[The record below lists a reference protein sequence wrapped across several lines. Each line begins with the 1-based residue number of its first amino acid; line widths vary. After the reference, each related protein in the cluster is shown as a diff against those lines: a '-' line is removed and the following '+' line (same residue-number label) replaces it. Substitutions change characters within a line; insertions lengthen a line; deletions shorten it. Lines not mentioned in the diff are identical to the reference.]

1 MAESINRRYSTI
13 LTSSTPAELLLA
25 YREDEEDF
33 FGSEFENETLDINKQ
48 LDSDLEELGG
58 SDSEE
63 PTEDIISTF
72 TETTLT

>member
-1 MAESINRRYSTI
+1 MS
-13 LTSSTPAELLLA
+13 
-25 YREDEEDF
+25 
-33 FGSEFENETLDINKQ
+33 FENETLDINKQ